1 MQLHTAQ
8 KQFVSIIT
16 VTGKGLS
23 DQNVTL
29 YPVQNKFR
37 WSVQNTVPGN
47 TTVDPLYIKY

>member
-1 MQLHTAQ
+1 MRLHTAQ

-16 VTGKGLS
+16 MTGKGLRPNC
-23 DQNVTL
+23 D

-47 TTVDPLYIKY
+47 TTVDPLYIK